1 MTPNKRLFLLPAA
14 LASALL
20 LSACGGSPDEGGE
33 QAGEKEADSAGF
45 NSADVMFARMMIPH
59 HEQALEMA
67 ELAEDRSGPEVGDL
81 AERIEKAQG
90 PEIEQLTSMLEEW
103 GEDPEAEMDH
113 EMDGMLTEEQL
124 AELEAAEGDAFDE
137 LFLEQMIEHHE
148 GAVDMAQAQL
158 DEGVSAE
165 ATELATAVVE
175 AQEAEISEMR
185 GLLGEPSEAPA
196 SEDGGGESGGE
207 HSGH

>member
-1 MTPNKRLFLLPAA
+1 MAPNKRLFLLPAA

-20 LSACGGSPDEGGE
+20 LSACGGSPDGGGG
-33 QAGEKEADSAGF
+33 QAGDEAESAEF

-67 ELAEDRSGPEVGDL
+67 ELAEERSGPEVGDL

-90 PEIEQLTSMLEEW
+90 PEIEQLTSLLEEW
-103 GEDPEAEMDH
+103 GEDPGAEMDH
-113 EMDGMLTEEQL
+113 EMDGMLSEEQL
-124 AELEAAEGDAFDE
+124 ADLEAAEGDAFDE

-158 DEGVSAE
+158 DEGVNAE

-196 SEDGGGESGGE
+196 SEDGSGESGGE

>member
-1 MTPNKRLFLLPAA
+1 MAPNKRVFLLPAA

-20 LSACGGSPDEGGE
+20 LSACGGSPEGSGGP
-33 QAGEKEADSAGF
+33 AGDGAAPSAEF
-45 NSADVMFARMMIPH
+45 NSADVMFAQMMIPH

-67 ELAEDRSGPEVGDL
+67 ELAEGRSGPEVGDL
-81 AERIEKAQG
+81 AERIEEAQG
-90 PEIEQLTSMLEEW
+90 PEIEQLTAMLDEW
-103 GEDPEAEMDH
+103 GEPVEAEMDH

-124 AELEAAEGDAFDE
+124 ADLEAADGDAFDE

-148 GAVDMAQAQL
+148 GAVEMAQTQL
-158 DEGVSAE
+158 DEGVNAE

-196 SEDGGGESGGE
+196 SEDASGAGGG